1 VIERFGEWERP
12 VRQVYIGSSDMNS
25 KKLKQLTIF
34 SIILTVAIV
43 ILTVCVIQTVN
54 DEQSSVSADTNS
66 TLTSYNNPYTVSI
79 KESEAFVVTQQYCWW
94 EQEWGG
100 GGITPFMFGF

>member
-1 VIERFGEWERP
+1 
-12 VRQVYIGSSDMNS
+12 MNS

-79 KESEAFVVTQQYCWW
+79 KESEAFVVTQQYCWR

-100 GGITPFMFGF
+100 GGGNYPIHVWVLMNPGYCMNDSPPC